1 MVLAARDKPLQAARD
16 DMKAYSLTEL
26 YVLTPR
32 QAFGQ
37 VRPPLPGN
45 LPTNSN
51 HLLLLWGC
59 AVHSGRCTCMACRQL
74 YPNTPL
80 AAHMSQALALLI
92 KLPGSR
98 SLPDRPLLDRPA
110 VGGWGRHSN
119 WPKAREHAAVAYSLQ
134 LYSWLA
140 AAASACPCMNP
151 TAPAAQP

>member
-59 AVHSGRCTCMACRQL
+59 AVHSGRC
-74 YPNTPL
+74 
-80 AAHMSQALALLI
+80 
-92 KLPGSR
+92 
-98 SLPDRPLLDRPA
+98 
-110 VGGWGRHSN
+110 
-119 WPKAREHAAVAYSLQ
+119 
-134 LYSWLA
+134 WLA
-140 AAASACPCMNP
+140 GWLAVTCLSCEATTRPQVAHRAGGREMA
-151 TAPAAQP
+151 T